1 MELGQVDEIIKVLKY
16 SCLIELLDMVTQSK
30 KYELNRSLKSP
41 LILSPILVV
50 PTITTAHE

>member
-41 LILSPILVV
+41 LILSPIHVV